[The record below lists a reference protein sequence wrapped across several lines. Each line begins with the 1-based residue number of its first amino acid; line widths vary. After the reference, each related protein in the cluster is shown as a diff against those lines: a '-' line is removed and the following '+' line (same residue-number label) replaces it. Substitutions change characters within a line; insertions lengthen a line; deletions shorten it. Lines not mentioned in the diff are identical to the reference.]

1 MLRSFLLLLW
11 IVTVVHAQPTSIVW
25 MDDLPIRS
33 FSDGIASVSINAN
46 AGGDPMKMGGV
57 RFSRGVGMQSLNVL
71 SFLLNGGAKAFTA
84 SVGVDDKASSNVRFT
99 FYVIGDRKVL
109 FEVRD
114 MRQGDAPQKVSVDLT
129 GIKQLGLL
137 VKATGIGL
145 FQSYSDWAD
154 AQFVMIGDRVPQQI
168 PNDDEK
174 YILTPTPSRS
184 PRINSPRIFGA
195 TSGNP
200 FLFTVAATGERPI
213 YFAAEGLPEGLSI
226 DSATGIITGKVGR
239 KGDYTVTLKA
249 KNALGEMAQ
258 KLRVAVGNTI
268 ALTPPMGWNGWNS
281 WAKNIDREKV
291 MNSAQAM
298 VGMGF
303 RDHGWSYVNIDD
315 AWQGQRG
322 GKWNAIQPNAKFPD
336 FKQMV
341 DQIHALGLKVGVY
354 STPWISSY
362 AGYVGGSSDF
372 EDGAYPESIRNNKRA
387 FRRIGKYRFEEN
399 DAQQMADWGIDYLK
413 YDWRLQVSSAERMS
427 DALRKSGRDI
437 IFSLS
442 NAASFA
448 DAKDWARVS
457 NLWRTGPDIRD
468 SWLGLYHCVFTI
480 DKWGPYGGPGHWNDP
495 DMMILGN
502 VTTGSEIHP
511 TRLTPDEQYS
521 HVSLFCLLSSPLL
534 IGCPIE
540 QLDAFTLNLLANDE
554 VIEIDQDPLGKSAK
568 LLADDNGVQIWLKP
582 MEDGSYAVGLFN
594 TDNYGKTPES
604 FFRWGDEGSKKYR
617 LAFEKLGLK
626 GKWSLRDVWKQ
637 RDLGAFDDAFDTD
650 IRHHGVV
657 LLRMFSNATTSPAPG
672 S

>member
-213 YFAAEGLPEGLSI
+213 DFAAEGLPEGLSI

-322 GKWNAIQPNAKFPD
+322 GKWSEYAHLSPPFLD
-336 FKQMV
+336 REG
-341 DQIHALGLKVGVY
+341 HAVFSGDNGTARFGRPTSTLGGRTIYGQKA
-354 STPWISSY
+354 TMIE
-362 AGYVGGSSDF
+362 GGSRVPLIVNWPGTTPAGKVNHDLTDFSDF
-372 EDGAYPESIRNNKRA
+372 FPTFAQLGGAALPLGVMIDGQSFAPQIKGEAGQPREWAYVQLGAKWFVREPGFKLNEA
-387 FRRIGKYRFEEN
+387 GELF
-399 DAQQMADWGIDYLK
+399 D
-413 YDWRLQVSSAERMS
+413 MS
-427 DALRKSGRDI
+427 DA
-437 IFSLS
+437 
-442 NAASFA
+442 
-448 DAKDWARVS
+448 
-457 NLWRTGPDIRD
+457 P
-468 SWLGLYHCVFTI
+468 FT
-480 DKWGPYGGPGHWNDP
+480 
-495 DMMILGN
+495 
-502 VTTGSEIHP
+502 
-511 TRLTPDEQYS
+511 
-521 HVSLFCLLSSPLL
+521 
-534 IGCPIE
+534 
-540 QLDAFTLNLLANDE
+540 
-554 VIEIDQDPLGKSAK
+554 
-568 LLADDNGVQIWLKP
+568 
-582 MEDGSYAVGLFN
+582 
-594 TDNYGKTPES
+594 
-604 FFRWGDEGSKKYR
+604 
-617 LAFEKLGLK
+617 EKLVAPEADTPQSKAARSRLK
-626 GKWSLRDVWKQ
+626 NVLAELNPAGGKVDRSAGRKKAGKPQDGNKEV
-637 RDLGAFDDAFDTD
+637 GE
-650 IRHHGVV
+650 
-657 LLRMFSNATTSPAPG
+657 
-672 S
+672 